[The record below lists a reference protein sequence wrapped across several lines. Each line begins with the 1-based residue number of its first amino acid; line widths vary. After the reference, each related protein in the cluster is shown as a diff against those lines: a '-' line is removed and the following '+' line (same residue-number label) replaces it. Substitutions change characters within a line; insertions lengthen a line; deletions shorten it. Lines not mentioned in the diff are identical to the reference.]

1 MLKDLKNTIRQSAVY
16 GLTRVA
22 AKSVSFILIPLY
34 TAKFTADGIANINL
48 LEALWQYLFIICMFA
63 FETAIIFFCA
73 SEKNISRRKT
83 ILFNFL
89 ILTVFN
95 SAVLLMIGGMYSDS
109 ISLMVLKDIQYSDII
124 YYCFLISIFESL
136 LVLPMTISR
145 LNEKPSLY
153 IIISISNLGI
163 NLLLQLY
170 FIVIKNYDFGYVF
183 LAKTIAPA
191 VIFIIFIPY
200 VIKNI
205 FAKINFEDVK
215 SILKFS
221 FPLMLAALL
230 SIMLNTFD
238 RFILTYFVSKEEI
251 AIYTTGYSIG
261 SMTNAFILAP
271 FTLAFNMIFWKKIEE
286 VNFRRFMT
294 KSSTYLFFSM
304 IIISLIITYFLPY
317 AIRIFVRNEA
327 LWSAENVIPFIL
339 FANCFVALF
348 IFPSH
353 DFYYRKTTSK
363 ILIIIAICLI
373 FNFIAN
379 VIFINYFGIYASA
392 VITVLSFILMISLGY
407 LITKKYSFTKFE
419 SRKII
424 LLSVMFVIFASYV
437 YAVSISNV
445 YLDVIIKLLLIF
457 LFLIILHKVNFFEPI
472 ETERIRGFFNK
483 YLFSKLR

>member
-1 MLKDLKNTIRQSAVY
+1 MY
-16 GLTRVA
+16 GLSRVA

-34 TAKFTADGIANINL
+34 TSKFTADGIANINL
-48 LEALWQYLFIICMFA
+48 LEALWQYLFIICMFS

-73 SEKNISRRKT
+73 SEKNISRRKI
-83 ILFNFL
+83 ILFNFF
-89 ILTVFN
+89 ILSVFN
-95 SAVLLMIGGMYSDS
+95 SVVLLMLGGMFSEN
-109 ISLMVLKDIQYSDII
+109 ISLAVLKDIQYTDII
-124 YYCFLISIFESL
+124 YYCFLISVFESL

-145 LNEKPSLY
+145 LNEKPTLY
-153 IIISISNLGI
+153 IIISISNLGL

-191 VIFIIFIPY
+191 LIFLIFIPY

-205 FAKINFEDVK
+205 FASISIEDIK
-215 SILKFS
+215 SILRFS

-238 RFILTYFVSKEEI
+238 RFILTYFVSKEDI
-251 AIYTTGYSIG
+251 AVYTTGYSIG

-286 VNFRRFMT
+286 ENFRRFMT
-294 KSSTYLFFSM
+294 KSSTYLFFAM
-304 IIISLIITYFLPY
+304 IVISLVITYFMSY
-317 AIRIFVRNEA
+317 GIKIFVRNEA
-327 LWSAENVIPFIL
+327 LWTAGNVIPFIL
-339 FANCFVALF
+339 FANCFVSLF

-363 ILIIIAICLI
+363 ILFIIAICLL

-379 VIFINYFGIYASA
+379 VIFISYFGIYASA
-392 VITVLSFILMISLGY
+392 VITVLSFMLMILLGY
-407 LITKKYSFTKFE
+407 LITKNYSFTKFE

-424 LLSVMFVIFASYV
+424 LLSVMFLIFASYV
-437 YAVSISNV
+437 YMISISNV
-445 YLDVIIKLLLIF
+445 YLDIIIKLLLIF
-457 LFLIILHKVNFFEPI
+457 LFFVILHIFKFFEPI
-472 ETERIRGFFNK
+472 ETERIKGFFNK
-483 YLFSKLR
+483 YLFSKLK

>member
-1 MLKDLKNTIRQSAVY
+1 
-16 GLTRVA
+16 
-22 AKSVSFILIPLY
+22 
-34 TAKFTADGIANINL
+34 
-48 LEALWQYLFIICMFA
+48 
-63 FETAIIFFCA
+63 
-73 SEKNISRRKT
+73 
-83 ILFNFL
+83 
-89 ILTVFN
+89 
-95 SAVLLMIGGMYSDS
+95 
-109 ISLMVLKDIQYSDII
+109 
-124 YYCFLISIFESL
+124 
-136 LVLPMTISR
+136 MTISR

-153 IIISISNLGI
+153 ILISISNLGI

>member
-1 MLKDLKNTIRQSAVY
+1 LLKDLKNTIRQSAVY

-124 YYCFLISIFESL
+124 YYCFLISVFESL

-153 IIISISNLGI
+153 ILISISNLGI

-221 FPLMLAALL
+221 FPLMLA
-230 SIMLNTFD
+230 
-238 RFILTYFVSKEEI
+238 
-251 AIYTTGYSIG
+251 
-261 SMTNAFILAP
+261 AP

>member
-16 GLTRVA
+16 GLSRVA

-34 TAKFTADGIANINL
+34 TSKFTADGIAGINL
-48 LEALWQYLFIICMFA
+48 LEALWQYLFIICMFS

-73 SEKNISRRKT
+73 SEKNISRRKI
-83 ILFNFL
+83 ILFNFF
-89 ILTVFN
+89 ILTIFN
-95 SAVLLMIGGMYSDS
+95 SAVLLVLGSMYSDS
-109 ISLMVLKDIQYSDII
+109 LSMAVLKDIQYSGII
-124 YYCFLISIFESL
+124 YYCFLISVFESL

-153 IIISISNLGI
+153 IIISIANLAI
-163 NLLLQLY
+163 NLIFQLY

-191 VIFIIFIPY
+191 LVFVIFIPY
-200 VIKNI
+200 VIRNI
-205 FAKINFEDVK
+205 FARISIEDIK
-215 SILKFS
+215 SILRFS

-238 RFILTYFVSKEEI
+238 RFILTYFVSKEDI

-286 VNFRRFMT
+286 ENFRRFMT
-294 KSSTYLFFSM
+294 KSSTYLFFAM
-304 IIISLIITYFLPY
+304 IMISLIITYFMSY

-327 LWSAENVIPFIL
+327 LWTAENVIPFIL
-339 FANCFVALF
+339 FANCFVSLF

-353 DFYYRKTTSK
+353 DFYYRKTTSV
-363 ILIIIAICLI
+363 ILMIIAVCLI
-373 FNFIAN
+373 FNFTAN
-379 VIFINYFGIYASA
+379 VIFIDYFGIYASA
-392 VITVLSFILMISLGY
+392 VITVLSFMLMISLGF

-419 SRKII
+419 SRKIF

-437 YAVSISNV
+437 YIVSIGSI
-445 YLDVIIKLLLIF
+445 YLDIIIKLLLIF
-457 LFLIILHKVNFFEPI
+457 LFLVILHKVNFFEPI

-483 YLFSKLR
+483 YLFSKIK